1 MIRVAL
7 IKSQLK
13 AFYFIVL
20 VVIAI
25 MIASPSYGSVS
36 KKSHNKILMLSGLTD
51 QIEQFPELIKLGMQE
66 IKS

>member
-13 AFYFIVL
+13 VIYFIVL
-20 VVIAI
+20 IVIAI

-36 KKSHNKILMLSGLTD
+36 KMSHNKILMLSGLTD
-51 QIEQFPELIKLGMQE
+51 QIEQFPKLIKLGM
-66 IKS
+66 

>member
-1 MIRVAL
+1 M

-20 VVIAI
+20 IVIAI

-36 KKSHNKILMLSGLTD
+36 KKSLNKILMLSGLID
-51 QIEQFPELIKLGMQE
+51 KIE
-66 IKS
+66 